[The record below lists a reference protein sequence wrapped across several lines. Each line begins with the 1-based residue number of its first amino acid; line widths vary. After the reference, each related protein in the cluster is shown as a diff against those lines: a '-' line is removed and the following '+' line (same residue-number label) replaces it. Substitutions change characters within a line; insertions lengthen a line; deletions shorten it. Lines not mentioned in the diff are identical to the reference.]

1 MLDVRILVGPAA
13 GGGWRI
19 DCDLPLEP
27 AYFRSGARAEQ
38 AARALAARVSV
49 AGFDAKVVIAD
60 RRDRVVATQ
69 RYFAPDRSA
78 AESGQLAMGPST
90 MEPAA

>member
-1 MLDVRILVGPAA
+1 MLDVHILVGPAA

-38 AARALAARVSV
+38 TARALAARMSA
-49 AGFDAKVVIAD
+49 AGIDAKVVIAD
-60 RRDRVVATQ
+60 RRDQVVATQ
-69 RYFAPDRSA
+69 RYFAPDSLTVEQR
-78 AESGQLAMGPST
+78 GRT
-90 MEPAA
+90 MEPTA